1 MFFFLKKLPAKSEI
15 ESSVKE
21 TGGEIFRAEFSIS
34 FRISVFICVN
44 LFGNSCFFFLKKL
57 PAKSE
62 IESSVK
68 ETGGEIFRAE
78 FSISFRISVF
88 RFLIAS
94 VEKLSFA
101 SVKSQC
107 T

>member
-15 ESSVKE
+15 ESSV
-21 TGGEIFRAEFSIS
+21 GESAEFSIS